1 MVNKFLKKIMD
12 RKKKFE
18 EQLFFKRY
26 NVNSWEEYYRK
37 YDSDFDENSKTI
49 EGLFHG
55 YHSFHSVE
63 THYVGDLFVPM
74 PSQAKIK
81 KWCEENCV
89 GKYRI
94 QELESWHF
102 DDGLKYAKMESD
114 IILVVAFKEKD
125 DGVNYVLS
133 YNPLYKQDEPL
144 KSYYSKHKY
153 TFYDHLPKN
162 VTGIGK
168 GYVNVVKTN

>member
-1 MVNKFLKKIMD
+1 MD

-63 THYVGDLFVPM
+63 THYVGDLFGPM

-81 KWCEENCV
+81 KWCEENCT

-94 QELESWHF
+94 QELETWTF
-102 DDGLKYAKMESD
+102 DDHKKYGKNVGTVE
-114 IILVVAFKEKD
+114 LFVAFKNKD
-125 DGVNYVLS
+125 DAIAYTLFYEPEVDEDKITL
-133 YNPLYKQDEPL
+133 LYGHRL
-144 KSYYSKHKY
+144 Y
-153 TFYDHLPKN
+153 
-162 VTGIGK
+162 IR
-168 GYVNVVKTN
+168 